1 MIIAFQ
7 TQLLSLKMADDKPLG
22 TEGVLLLSQLVWLQE
37 NRPNS
42 EGWVEYSI
50 AECEGDTG
58 LTKFQQR
65 GIRTRLEDSG
75 HIIVK
80 RGGERGSLW
89 IRVCLEAVRSQ
100 ETSHLN
106 TARSQETELLT
117 VRSQETSHL
126 DTARSQET
134 ELLTVRS
141 QETSHLEDSEVKK
154 LHFQKSR
161 NFTSI
166 PSKKLI
172 ESTPPI
178 YTPPQGA
185 GEPTPIPKKD
195 PVPRT
200 LADTPNSEEEAVK
213 FVQSLGGSLADGEAF
228 FTHFEARGWRTKEGI
243 LRDWKAAAR
252 GWVNRAKR
260 WEAEKQAQNKAS
272 PARNAPKTLEESRE
286 ETEAQIRR
294 VMEAGKWKQRG

>member
-106 TARSQETELLT
+106 
-117 VRSQETSHL
+117 
-126 DTARSQET
+126 TARSQET